1 MSVSQHWV
9 LQMSNNG
16 YSASQGLAVGNYH
29 RLGSPFVRGSFTGDG
44 ITASQRFPVR
54 ERYILAYRE

>member
-1 MSVSQHWV
+1 
-9 LQMSNNG
+9 MSNNG

>member
-1 MSVSQHWV
+1 MTRV

-16 YSASQGLAVGNYH
+16 YKASQGLAVGNYH

-44 ITASQRFPVR
+44 VIASQRFPVR
-54 ERYILAYRE
+54 ERYILAYRV